1 MVRDW
6 YYLYFVGV
14 EGGGGY
20 IFDFKSNIYRWI
32 VLFFINLLIEIEEL
46 MIYGLVY

>member
-14 EGGGGY
+14 EGGEV
-20 IFDFKSNIYRWI
+20 IFLILKVIFYWWI